1 MFKYAFI
8 EEAEGASPEN
18 YSFTYENSESC
29 SFVAGVNDMDM
40 AEELVK
46 KLDQEGYELID
57 LCGAFDDERAQRRR
71 KAVKG
76 DMEILHVNYFPEEQK
91 KLDALDSFKEFGVVI
106 VMDGVE
112 DTQKFELRNEECNT
126 YVRFTKDLEAAKAA
140 AKELTDQGVYFI
152 EICSYFDEEK
162 TRAIIDAV
170 GGKVP
175 VGSCGI

>member
-1 MFKYAFI
+1 MF
-8 EEAEGASPEN
+8 
-18 YSFTYENSESC
+18 C
-29 SFVAGVNDMDM
+29 SGTVSYTH
-40 AEELVK
+40 
-46 KLDQEGYELID
+46 LDVYKRQ
-57 LCGAFDDERAQRRR
+57 
-71 KAVKG
+71 
-76 DMEILHVNYFPEEQK
+76 
-91 KLDALDSFKEFGVVI
+91 